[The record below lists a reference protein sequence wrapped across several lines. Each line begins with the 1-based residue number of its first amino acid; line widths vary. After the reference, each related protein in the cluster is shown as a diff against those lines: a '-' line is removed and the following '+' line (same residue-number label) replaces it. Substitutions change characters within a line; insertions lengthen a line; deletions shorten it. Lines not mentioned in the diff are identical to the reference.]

1 MENAAISK
9 VESDFFQ
16 PRRLGH
22 VNLFISSYERAA
34 EFYHNVVGLEEVYRQ
49 PDNRASFVSNGNTYH
64 DFGLTD
70 ITSHYAPA
78 GQQPGLN
85 HIAFELETEAAL
97 VEGYHRSIE
106 AGVEY
111 YSIQDHDVAHSLYK
125 FDPEGNAVEVYADVV
140 TDWRAARHGVFEKVK
155 PQWIPGVTN
164 PPSTEHH
171 YPKNPPIRVV
181 SDSVFR
187 ARRVTHV
194 AFVAKNFEKMYD
206 YYRSIIGLT
215 PFAGGRDQA
224 WCIFKGTASDQGL
237 TLYRQPAGEA
247 AGMHHVGVEVKDDA
261 DLDRALGLMPGVG
274 VELER
279 EVDHPARR
287 AITVRDPDGIRLQF
301 YVNRNWSAEA
311 LAGLDERDALYLL

>member
-1 MENAAISK
+1 MEKAAISK
-9 VESDFFQ
+9 VESEFFQ

-22 VNLFISSYERAA
+22 VNLFVSSYERAA
-34 EFYHNVVGLEEVYRQ
+34 DFYHKVVGLEEVYRQ

-70 ITSHYAPA
+70 VTSHYAPA
-78 GQQPGLN
+78 GQKPGLN
-85 HIAFELETEAAL
+85 HIAFEVETEADL
-97 VEGYHRSIE
+97 VEGYRRSIE

-125 FDPEGNAVEVYADVV
+125 FDPEGNAVEIYADVV

-155 PQWIPGVTN
+155 PEWIPGVTN
-164 PPSTEHH
+164 PPSTERH

-194 AFVAKNFEKMYD
+194 AFMTNDYEKMFD
-206 YYRSIIGLT
+206 YYLSLVGLT
-215 PFAGGRDQA
+215 PFAGGRDEG
-224 WCIFKGTASDQGL
+224 WCVLKGAASDQGV
-237 TLYRQPAGEA
+237 TLYRHLPDVA

-261 DLDRALGLMPGVG
+261 DLDRALKLMPGAG
-274 VELER
+274 IALER
-279 EVDHPARR
+279 EIDHPARR
-287 AITVRDPDGIRLQF
+287 AVTVRDPDGIRLQF
-301 YVNRNWSAEA
+301 YVNRTWRPEV
-311 LAGLDERDALYLL
+311 LADLDERDALYLL